1 MQRKVSPSFLYERAF
16 PVPSLPTFSVRPLED
31 SMVGLGL
38 CPIPRM
44 AQHHLSQ
51 WCPPTRGVDC
61 GNLWGL
67 LNLPILHLLQFRLRP
82 AAAVS
87 SVWHM
92 TLLSPSQRGPWP
104 CSPPTILNL
113 LPPPNTLERQCRG
126 GAALSPEENR
136 ERWRAKRARQIQGS
150 VTQGQ
155 KVKARTTSLTPTEMG
170 TLSHPC
176 THVTLA
182 SAH

>member
-31 SMVGLGL
+31 SMVSLGL

-113 LPPPNTLERQCRG
+113 LPPPQHIRKAVQGWGRLESRRKQRKMAG
-126 GAALSPEENR
+126 KESKADTGISDPRSE
-136 ERWRAKRARQIQGS
+136 
-150 VTQGQ
+150 GQ
-155 KVKARTTSLTPTEMG
+155 SQDHFPD
-170 TLSHPC
+170 SY
-176 THVTLA
+176 
-182 SAH
+182 